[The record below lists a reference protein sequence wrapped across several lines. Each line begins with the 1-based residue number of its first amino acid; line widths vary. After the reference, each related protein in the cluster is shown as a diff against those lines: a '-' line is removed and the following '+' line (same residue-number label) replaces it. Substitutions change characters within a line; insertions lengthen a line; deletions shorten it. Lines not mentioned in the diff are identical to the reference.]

1 MLNLASVLNILKIID
16 HSGHIHKIIKS
27 MFIYP
32 NRNKDYIDLK
42 IIKNKWMAKYFNN
55 SAAKL

>member
-1 MLNLASVLNILKIID
+1 
-16 HSGHIHKIIKS
+16 